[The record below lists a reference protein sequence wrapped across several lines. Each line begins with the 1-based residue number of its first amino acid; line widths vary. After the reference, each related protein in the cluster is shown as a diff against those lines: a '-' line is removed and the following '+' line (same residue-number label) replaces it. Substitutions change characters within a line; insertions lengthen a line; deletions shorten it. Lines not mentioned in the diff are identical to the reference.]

1 MSTLAARVRPLL
13 ADGAEIYRD
22 RPAGARLRALTAH
35 LDEPLRVALVGRVKA
50 GKSTLLNAL
59 VGHRIAA
66 TDAGECTRL
75 VTWYAHGPR
84 PSATALLR
92 DGTRQ
97 PIGLTPAPDGLQID
111 LGTLVAGDVERVR
124 VVLPAPW
131 LTNMTLIDTPGLGS
145 LTVDAG
151 ARTRDFLAGPADGTG
166 EVDAVLY
173 LMRYLHAS
181 DKDFLEVFGSGWV
194 HGTSPVNAIGVLSR
208 ADEIGGGRPD
218 AMHRA
223 AEVAAGYRADARV
236 RGLVHTVLP
245 VAGLLAEAVVAL
257 NTDDVRHL
265 HALAGLDAST
275 RTAMLLSVARFVS
288 PGARY
293 PVPPSARA
301 RLLRLLGLHGVRFC
315 LSVLRE
321 PATDDGRLRTALLE
335 HSGLPALSRML
346 LTQFAQRRDTFK
358 AAGVLR
364 AIDDVTRADPVPASA
379 SLRERVERFRV
390 GAHELTEISMLTE
403 LRTGEVTTGPERLAA
418 LERLLGGDGTA
429 VTTRLGLPADATAAQ
444 VAEALAGQRATW
456 AKVTRSPLSDHALVR
471 AAEAALRTCA
481 GIAAAAT

>member
-1 MSTLAARVRPLL
+1 LSALATGVRPLL
-13 ADGAEIYRD
+13 ADAAEAYRD
-22 RPAGARLRALTAH
+22 RPAGERLRSLAAH

-92 DGTRQ
+92 DGSHH
-97 PIGLTPAPDGLQID
+97 PVGLNPGPDGLRLALGD
-111 LGTLVAGDVERVR
+111 LPPGDIARVQ

-151 ARTRDFLAGPADGTG
+151 ERTRAFMTEAT

-173 LMRYLHAS
+173 LMRYLHTS

-194 HGTSPVNAIGVLSR
+194 DGTSPVNALGVLSR

-218 AMHRA
+218 AMDRA

-236 RGLVHTVLP
+236 RALVHTVLP
-245 VAGLLAEAVVAL
+245 VAGLLAEAAVTLTA
-257 NTDDVRHL
+257 DDVRHL
-265 HALAGLDAST
+265 HTLAGLDAAT
-275 RTAMLLSVARFVS
+275 RTALLLSVARFVA
-288 PGARY
+288 PGARN

-301 RLLRLLGLHGVRFC
+301 RLLRVLGLHGVRFC
-315 LSVLRE
+315 LSDLSHQSL
-321 PATDDGRLRTALLE
+321 PAALLA

-346 LTQFAQRRDTFK
+346 LTQFAERRDTFK
-358 AAGVLR
+358 ADGVLR
-364 AIDDVTRADPVPASA
+364 AIDDVTRADPVPGSA
-379 SLRERVERFRV
+379 ALRERVEQFRV
-390 GAHELTEISMLTE
+390 GAHELTEIALLTE
-403 LRTGEVTTGPERLAA
+403 LRTGEVTASPARLAA

-429 VTTRLGLPADATAAQ
+429 VTTRLGLPASASPAQ
-444 VAEALAGQRATW
+444 IASALAEQRALW
-456 AKVTRSPLSDHALVR
+456 SKVTRSPLSDHSLVR

-481 GIAAAAT
+481 GLAAA